1 VQDGV
6 LDHHQTV
13 DAWMPSVPR
22 SDRITVEQLLRH
34 TSGLFNYTHSTE
46 FLGSA
51 AQRSDAWSPDELLGY
66 ATDANH
72 LFPPGTAWAYSQH
85 QLHPARQHHRGRL
98 RPAAA
103 RGLPTL
109 DRAPLGLD
117 DTFLDGCDVIPDGF
131 VPGFGPCPADPSQ
144 QVELTRVMDV
154 SAAWAAGAIVST
166 AGDLLRFIR
175 ALFAGELVD
184 AGTLTA
190 MTDFRTVDDPL
201 FPLVTGYGTGLV
213 RMRLAGEVAYG
224 HLGNIPGYSGLLAYF
239 PDRDLQMAVLTNQ
252 DYRRLPD
259 GQVNVEAIASACHGA
274 ST

>member
-1 VQDGV
+1 
-6 LDHHQTV
+6 
-13 DAWMPSVPR
+13 MPSVPR

-72 LFPPGTAWAYSQH
+72 LFPPGTAWAYSNTNYILLGSIIEAVCGQP
-85 QLHPARQHHRGRL
+85 LHEVYRRSIG
-98 RPAAA
+98 
-103 RGLPTL
+103 
-109 DRAPLGLD
+109 APLGLD